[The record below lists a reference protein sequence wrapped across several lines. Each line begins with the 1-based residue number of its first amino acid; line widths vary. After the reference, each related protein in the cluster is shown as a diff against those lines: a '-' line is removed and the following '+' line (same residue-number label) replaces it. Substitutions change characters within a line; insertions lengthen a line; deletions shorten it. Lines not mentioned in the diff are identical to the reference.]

1 MLQERLLAKRL
12 IRTLL
17 RQLSSI
23 PLFSAIHT
31 STCWQPPSSANSSLC
46 SATLPFPHRIQARRR
61 QTSRDTPSFGPFLSM
76 SNSHH
81 FPFVREV
88 RRYFNP
94 RSRHPF
100 SHRRHLA
107 FSRKATSPNPCICA
121 FAKSTYA
128 LRASFDARSAPDRLS
143 RSINPRQRRRQHADK
158 ALWLARFPV
167 CQFDKKRDNQ
177 PKKGTYH
184 E

>member
-1 MLQERLLAKRL
+1 MLQERLSAKRL

-46 SATLPFPHRIQARRR
+46 SATLPFPHRIQARSR
-61 QTSRDTPSFGPFLSM
+61 QTSRDTPSFGPLLSTP
-76 SNSHH
+76 NSHH
-81 FPFVREV
+81 FPFVHKV
-88 RRYFNP
+88 RRYFTLH
-94 RSRHPF
+94 SRHPF
-100 SHRRHLA
+100 SRRCHLA
-107 FSRKATSPNPCICA
+107 FSRKATLLNLCICA

-128 LRASFDARSAPDRLS
+128 LRVSFDARSAPDRLS

-158 ALWLARFPV
+158 ALASTIPCLPVRQKAR
-167 CQFDKKRDNQ
+167 
-177 PKKGTYH
+177 
-184 E
+184 

>member
-1 MLQERLLAKRL
+1 MLQERLSAKRL

-46 SATLPFPHRIQARRR
+46 SATLPFPHRIQTRRR
-61 QTSRDTPSFGPFLSM
+61 QTSRDTPSFGPLLSTP
-76 SNSHH
+76 NSHH
-81 FPFVREV
+81 FPFVHEV
-88 RRYFNP
+88 RRYFNL

-100 SHRRHLA
+100 SRRCHLA
-107 FSRKATSPNPCICA
+107 FSRKATLPNLCICA

-128 LRASFDARSAPDRLS
+128 LRVSFDARSAPDHPS
-143 RSINPRQRRRQHADK
+143 RSINPRQRRRWHADK
-158 ALWLARFPV
+158 ALANTIPHLPAR
-167 CQFDKKRDNQ
+167 QKAR
-177 PKKGTYH
+177 
-184 E
+184 